1 MPAPADVAVDEP
13 SNFKDQTESAKP
25 ARNTSLISP
34 GTSSKMVE
42 LSPQE
47 IELIDQQ
54 WLDF

>member
-1 MPAPADVAVDEP
+1 MPASPDEVVDEA
-13 SNFKDQTESAKP
+13 SNLKVQVESAKP

-54 WLDF
+54 WLGF